1 MSSQNNQI
9 NNIQI
14 PLNNPLSRKK
24 KNKLLYKE
32 RQKEKIGC
40 GDEKNACSVLCFSLR
55 ARAFAARGGG

>member
-9 NNIQI
+9 NNIQT

-32 RQKEKIGC
+32 RQKEKKKQLKKLKKLKKKKINLNY
-40 GDEKNACSVLCFSLR
+40 KAIYLNQ
-55 ARAFAARGGG
+55 